1 MHRLGRLLRYRVLLA
16 VAALGVLAA
25 ASGQLLGQEAPEPP
39 EAKIERLIEQL
50 GDDKYSVRSR
60 AEEELAELGFE
71 AFDALSDAATHEDPE
86 IAARAKYLLVLIQA
100 RWSAANEPAEVRRY
114 LAYYQSHSRDTRT
127 AVLKGLAQMSGWIGV
142 PTLCRLVRFEKSP
155 RWSKEAAV
163 AILDWEP
170 TDEAGRAG
178 WGRVLRGH
186 LGRNG
191 PPAAGWLRTYLWTGD
206 NPKAPPTKWASVVEE
221 ERALFERAPSES
233 SAEIVRSLLYH
244 LAMIQADRGEPKAA
258 QATATEAS
266 ELRPSEPDAAAAS
279 RYDTALMLQRRGR
292 FRWADL
298 EYRRAIKVGTTKQ
311 KVSAQIVLSEMW
323 HDQRDHLAAAK
334 VLEETLR
341 IDEEELEQILGADGR
356 SVGAVRARMGY
367 FYACHW
373 LEKGDRARQRKHLD
387 EAVTHDPTELDVL
400 IARHQLPDASAEY
413 RRETIQWI
421 EMAVAGL
428 RKEIGESPRTASG
441 YNQLA
446 WLVGNTEGDQDEA
459 LRCAEKA
466 LQLRPGAG
474 AYLDTLAHVY
484 FGRGDLENAV
494 KHQTEAAR
502 AEPYSGLI
510 AQKLDLFRKALD
522 ESRKKEQ

>member
-1 MHRLGRLLRYRVLLA
+1 MHGFGRLLRYRVLLA
-16 VAALGVLAA
+16 VAALGVLDA
-25 ASGQLLGQEAPEPP
+25 ASGQLLGQEAPE
-39 EAKIERLIEQL
+39 ARIERLIEQL

-127 AVLKGLAQMSGWIGV
+127 AVLKGLAQMSGGIGV
-142 PTLCRLVRFEKSP
+142 PTLCRLVRFEKST

-170 TDEAGRAG
+170 VDEVGRAR
-178 WGRVLRGH
+178 WGKVLRGQ

-191 PPAAGWLRTYLWTGD
+191 PPAAGWLRTYLWTRE
-206 NPKAPPTKWASVVEE
+206 NPKAPLTKWARVVEE
-221 ERALFERAPSES
+221 ERTLFQRTPSES
-233 SAEIVRSLLYH
+233 SPEIVRSLLYH
-244 LAMIQADRGEPKAA
+244 LAMTQADRGEPEAA
-258 QATATEAS
+258 QATATEAH

-298 EYRRAIKVGTTKQ
+298 EYRRVIEVGTTEQ
-311 KVSAQIVLSEMW
+311 KVRAQIVLSEMW

-334 VLEETLR
+334 VLEQTVQ
-341 IDEEELEQILGADGR
+341 IDREELEPILNER
-356 SVGAVRARMGY
+356 ERTVGGVRARMCY
-367 FYACHW
+367 FRACHW
-373 LEKGDRARQRKHLD
+373 LEKGDRTRHRQHLD
-387 EAVTHDPTELDVL
+387 EAVKHDPAELDVL
-400 IARHQLPDASAEY
+400 IARYQLAEASAEY
-413 RRETIQWI
+413 RQQTVQWTQA
-421 EMAVAGL
+421 AVEGL
-428 RKEIGESPRTASG
+428 RQEIGRSPGEPAN

-446 WLVGNTEGDQDEA
+446 WLVGNTEGDRDEA

-466 LQLRPGAG
+466 LQLQPGAG

-502 AEPYSGLI
+502 LEPYSGLI
-510 AQKLDLFRKALD
+510 AHKLDHFRNALE
-522 ESRKKEQ
+522 ESRKKEK